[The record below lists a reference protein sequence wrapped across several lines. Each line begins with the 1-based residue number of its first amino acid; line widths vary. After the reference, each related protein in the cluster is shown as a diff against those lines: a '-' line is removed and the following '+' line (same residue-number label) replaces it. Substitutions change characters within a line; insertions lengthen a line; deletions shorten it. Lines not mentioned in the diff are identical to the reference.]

1 MERAA
6 NRSIKQGNDQ
16 QIIQGIRQ
24 DLGTWSVVPV
34 GSGQL
39 FTPEELAAL
48 YQSHSDAVSRILKA
62 KAEWLAAISDFAA
75 LDQRV
80 ATVTRNLRNV
90 VIGAF
95 GEDEV
100 ILAHFG
106 FAPTK
111 KPQMTQE
118 AKAAAIKKRVATR
131 KARNT
136 LGAKAKA
143 KIKGTVPAT
152 PPLEVGAPAPAA
164 ASAATPVVPAAAS
177 EALVAESAQMTLHA
191 TSEGTAVPA
200 LDAPSLPLPVSA
212 PPSGDAQVAL
222 APAKGVDGEAA
233 PTKVAGQASSA

>member
-1 MERAA
+1 MTRTK

-131 KARNT
+131 RARNT
-136 LGAKAKA
+136 MGAKAKK
-143 KIKGTVPAT
+143 KITGTVPAT
-152 PPLEVGAPAPAA
+152 PPVEIGAPAPAPPA
-164 ASAATPVVPAAAS
+164 AATPVVPAAAS

-200 LDAPSLPLPVSA
+200 LNAPSLPLPMSV